1 MNAWWEGLA
10 PRERRITVFAL
21 LVASLA
27 VLFLFG
33 IEPALERR
41 AALGAQLQTLVNDQ
55 AWMEAQAPAV
65 AARAM
70 AGVTRVPATPRGG
83 SSPLA
88 VVDASARAAGLGSA
102 LRRVRPLETS
112 VEAELEG
119 APYTALVRWL
129 GALEGRHGLRIAS
142 LGIDRGAEPGR
153 VNAQLRI
160 EPVTER
166 P

>member
-10 PRERRITVFAL
+10 PRERRITVVAL

-27 VLFLFG
+27 ALFLFG

-55 AWMEAQAPAV
+55 AWMETQAPAV
-65 AARAM
+65 RARAQ
-70 AGVTRVPATPRGG
+70 AGAGRVPATPSAG

-88 VVDASARAAGLGSA
+88 VVDASARGAGLGSA

-112 VEAELEG
+112 VEAELED
-119 APYTALVRWL
+119 APYAVLVRWM
-129 GALEGRHGLRIAS
+129 GTLEARHGLRIAS

>member
-1 MNAWWEGLA
+1 MRAWWEGLA
-10 PRERRITVFAL
+10 PRERRITAVAL
-21 LVASLA
+21 LTAALA

-41 AALGAQLQTLVNDQ
+41 AALDTQLQTLVNDQ
-55 AWMEAQAPAV
+55 AWMQAQAPAV
-65 AARAM
+65 RARAQ
-70 AGVTRVPATPRGG
+70 AGTTRLPASPRGG

-102 LRRVRPLETS
+102 LRRVRPMETS

-119 APYTALVRWL
+119 APYTVLVRWL
-129 GALEGRHGLRIAS
+129 GALEGQHGLRIAS

-160 EPVTER
+160 EPATDR